1 MLLFIAGVVV
11 GAVASYLVLR
21 NNPALK
27 AKVDVAT
34 DKVEEKLDKK

>member
-1 MLLFIAGVVV
+1 MWFILGVLV

-21 NNPALK
+21 NNPKYK
-27 AKVDVAT
+27 AKLDAAT